1 MRNIWKLLFTCGLL
15 LLPVIAHAAIEQDVQ
30 DILENL
36 KKVLNPTLKLLLAIS
51 FVIGVVFIL
60 RGLMTLRQ
68 FSMPLTQATRP
79 GELSGPLVYIFVG
92 AVMVY
97 IPTSTDVLSQ
107 TVFGGTQKSI
117 FGAQGLGGM
126 GKASDELM
134 GYGVSQSVEDQ
145 WATLVDTVAYY
156 VQFIGFLAF
165 LRGWMLIAHAGQPGV
180 QPGTI
185 SRGMVHIIGGILA
198 INFLPLVK
206 VIHNT
211 IVG

>member
-1 MRNIWKLLFTCGLL
+1 MRKIGKLLITCGLL

-30 DILENL
+30 DIMENL
-36 KKVLNPTLKLLLAIS
+36 KKILNPTLRLLMAIS
-51 FVIGVVFIL
+51 FIIGLVFIL

-92 AVMVY
+92 AVMMY
-97 IPTSTDVLSQ
+97 IPSSTDILSE
-107 TVFGGTQKSI
+107 TLLGGSQGSI
-117 FGAQGLGGM
+117 FGSRGLGGM

-134 GYGVSQSVEDQ
+134 GYGVTQSVEDE
-145 WATLVDTVAYY
+145 WATLVDTVVLY
-156 VQFIGFLAF
+156 VQLIGFLAF

-185 SRGMVHIIGGILA
+185 SRGIVHIVGGIIA

-206 VIHNT
+206 VVHNT